1 MHGLA
6 LRVYKRFKRSH
17 PVRDLHA
24 TFRFGVRSA
33 MQYDC
38 HNERSNAAG
47 VMISLGLSRV
57 ARTLTATGDHLLAL
71 PVRD

>member
-1 MHGLA
+1 
-6 LRVYKRFKRSH
+6 
-17 PVRDLHA
+17 
-24 TFRFGVRSA
+24 